1 MANYTMTI
9 AEMMNNTFT
18 RNIFPSDYEFYI
30 DDEQLRKDFED
41 KFIKY
46 YYYREIGFETPFM
59 FIQKLETHLLINM
72 PYWKQLYQTELE
84 SRNINFLL
92 NKDLKETFIRE
103 ATTENAIIGETTSNL
118 TGNTTNT
125 ALTQQK
131 GSQSVSSENTIEGTN
146 TTTTEGTS
154 STSTE
159 GTTSTTHK
167 ESSLN
172 DGVAQVSVVDG
183 YLTGTSQDNGTSS
196 QSTTDTTNQTTDS
209 TSSQSSTSS
218 DTSTTDI
225 SNEGNSSSTEST
237 NTTGTNSQEENGK
250 SLEKTELIS
259 QGNIGITSSAQLL
272 KEWREVLI
280 NMDKIIIESCNDL
293 FLKIY

>member
-1 MANYTMTI
+1 MTI

-18 RNIFPSDYEFYI
+18 RRIFPSNYEFYI
-30 DDEQLRKDFED
+30 DDEQVRKAFED
-41 KFIKY
+41 KFIRHF
-46 YYYREIGFETPFM
+46 YYREIGFETPFM

-72 PYWKQLYQTELE
+72 PYWKQLYETELE

-103 ATTENAIIGETTSNL
+103 ITTENAISGEMTSNL

-125 ALTQQK
+125 ASSQQK
-131 GSQSVSSENTIEGTN
+131 GLQSVSSENTIKGTN
-146 TTTTEGTS
+146 TSTTEGTS
-154 STSTE
+154 STSTD

-172 DGVAQVSVVDG
+172 DGIAQVSVEDG

-196 QSTTDTTNQTTDS
+196 QSTTDTTNQSTDS
-209 TSSQSSTSS
+209 TSSQTSTSS
-218 DTSTTDI
+218 DTSTSDI

-250 SLEKTELIS
+250 TLEKTELIS